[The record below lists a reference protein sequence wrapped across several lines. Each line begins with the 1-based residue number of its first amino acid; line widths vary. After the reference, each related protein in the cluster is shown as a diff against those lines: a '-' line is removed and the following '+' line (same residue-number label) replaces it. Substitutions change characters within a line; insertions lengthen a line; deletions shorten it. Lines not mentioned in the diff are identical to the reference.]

1 MIIGIEGTGSQ
12 EWDNYNL
19 RRTFVRKVLD
29 QSPERTKYY
38 FIGPNNEGSDGDRI
52 IKGAWD
58 KLFVGGMIDSKIIL
72 VGYSRG
78 AAYCMKLAEMWQKAW
93 NGAKPIE
100 TLVMFDAVARNKYSD
115 SYVAGAWA
123 WKQGWTEV
131 DIPADVPASVTTCL
145 HATRNPMA
153 GSRAGFGNVGLAVQ
167 DRRHTSMKIRQ
178 FMGSHGALG
187 GTSFDAQSQE
197 DVGSIDKKGKYP
209 VASDWLLNKVMPG
222 DPRYAG
228 GPVRA
233 ITDRRQDDIGAD
245 LVGLDV
251 GPDEAIRCATEV
263 GRPRAPGCA
272 VQRQLQ
278 TRRRERG
285 GIGLRTPGRAR
296 DWKASRALRRCWS
309 RP

>member
-19 RRTFVRKVLD
+19 RRTFVRKVLE
-29 QSPERTKYY
+29 QSRERNKFY
-38 FIGPNNEGSDGDRI
+38 FIGPNNEGSDGDAI
-52 IKGAWD
+52 IKGAW
-58 KLFVGGMIDSKIIL
+58 KQLYVGGMIDSRIIL

-93 NGAKPIE
+93 GDAKPIE
-100 TLVMFDAVARNKYSD
+100 VLVMFDAVARNKYSD
-115 SYVAGAWA
+115 SYALGAYA
-123 WKQGWTEV
+123 WSQGWTEV

-153 GSRAGFGNVGLAVQ
+153 GSRAGFGNVGLSVQ
-167 DRRHTSMKIRQ
+167 DRRKTYMKIRQ

-187 GTSFDAQSQE
+187 GTSFDAQAQE
-197 DVGSIDKKGKYP
+197 DVGSLDKKGQYP
-209 VASDWLLNKVMPG
+209 VASDWLLNRTMPA

-245 LVGLDV
+245 LVGRWMWDLMKKYGVLSSSADHARLAV
-251 GPDEAIRCATEV
+251 PFSGSYK
-263 GRPRAPGCA
+263 PGDA
-272 VQRQLQ
+272 NVVR
-278 TRRRERG
+278 
-285 GIGLRTPGRAR
+285 
-296 DWKASRALRRCWS
+296 
-309 RP
+309 